1 MTEGIDPLM
10 VTGEPGGDWR
20 CPSSCSSPGNETQN
34 WSSWPASN
42 HGKQRI
48 ISHALL
54 VMFLAFRVLIRLKCF
69 ASLYLKRLFW

>member
-48 ISHALL
+48 
-54 VMFLAFRVLIRLKCF
+54 
-69 ASLYLKRLFW
+69 